1 MSNLDKFNEITA
13 KVFADCYSSFPVPL
27 NFCQSDYIEGVSDAE
42 SDPLFFST
50 LEWLKKHGYISFEC
64 PELGW
69 ANYYDVQ
76 LTEKGLTALNAV
88 PDALKEKKT
97 VGDKVVEVV
106 KTGSKELMSECIR
119 QIVRATVS

>member
-1 MSNLDKFNEITA
+1 MSNLDRFNEITA

-27 NFCQSDYIEGVSDAE
+27 YFRQSEYVEEAGDAE
-42 SDPLFFST
+42 PDLLFSST
-50 LEWLKKHGYISFEC
+50 LEWLKKHDYLFFKC
-64 PELGW
+64 PEIGGTEYW
-69 ANYYDVQ
+69 DVQ
-76 LTEKGLTALNAV
+76 LTEKGLAVLNAV

-97 VGDKVVEVV
+97 VGDRVIEVV